1 MQEQFF
7 DNGSDL
13 KKQFIFIL
21 VVAAA
26 IFMSGCSARYSLSTQ
41 ADIDRLASQIVSL
54 ESRIASFEHNT
65 STQLTLEHQA
75 QEMRYDENLK
85 NSLKFCIERQ
95 KENFDY
101 LKNEIAALVKP
112 EVVIL
117 KKEDEKAKTPT
128 SSPVVHRKMLT
139 LDDKLVVGSVE
150 KVHIYPSDLVMD
162 ARIDTGAETSS
173 IDARNIEEFERD
185 GKAWVRFTLV
195 DRKTNTPHTIELK
208 AVRTVKIL
216 QSSVDQGHDKR
227 VVVQLKVTLGD
238 KTEVSEFTLT
248 DREHMK
254 YPVLI
259 GRSALKD
266 LIIVDVSGRYKA
278 PLIVKE
284 ENFKK

>member
-1 MQEQFF
+1 
-7 DNGSDL
+7 L
-13 KKQFIFIL
+13 AA
-21 VVAAA
+21 VAG
-26 IFMSGCSARYSLSTQ
+26 IFMSGCSTRYSLSTQ

-117 KKEDEKAKTPT
+117 KKEEEKAKTPT
-128 SSPVVHRKMLT
+128 ASPVVHRKILT
-139 LDDKLVVGSVE
+139 LNDKLVVGSVE
-150 KVHIYPSDLVMD
+150 KVHIYPSDLVLD

-195 DRKTNTPHTIELK
+195 DRKTNTPHTVELK

-216 QSSVDQGHDKR
+216 QSSVDEGHDKR
-227 VVVQLKVTLGD
+227 VVVRLKVTLGD